1 MMIAA
6 IFGRLPFS
14 AISSIRVMKYTERL
28 LHLHLRRMSSEVV
41 KSQTAVAGG
50 DTIFGRIIRKEIPAK
65 IIHEDDYAL
74 AFHDVSP
81 QAPIHFLVI
90 PKKPLDMLQ
99 NATEQ
104 DEALLGKLMLMAA
117 KVAKMLDLKD
127 GYRVVVN
134 NGRHGCQSVYHLHL
148 HVLGGRQLD
157 WPPG

>member
-1 MMIAA
+1 ME
-6 IFGRLPFS
+6 IFELGVR
-14 AISSIRVMKYTERL
+14 AL
-28 LHLHLRRMSSEVV
+28 L
-41 KSQTAVAGG
+41 KSKCVG
-50 DTIFGRIIRKEIPAK
+50 E
-65 IIHEDDYAL
+65 E
-74 AFHDVSP
+74 
-81 QAPIHFLVI
+81 
-90 PKKPLDMLQ
+90 PK
-99 NATEQ
+99 

>member
-1 MMIAA
+1 
-6 IFGRLPFS
+6 
-14 AISSIRVMKYTERL
+14 
-28 LHLHLRRMSSEVV
+28 MSSEVA

-50 DTIFGRIIRKEIPAK
+50 DTIFGKIARKEIPAK
-65 IIHEDDYAL
+65 IIYEDDHAV
-74 AFHDVSP
+74 AFHDASP
-81 QAPIHFLVI
+81 QAPVHFLVI

-104 DEALLGKLMLMAA
+104 DEALLGKLMLTTA

-148 HVLGGRQLD
+148 HVLGGRQLG